1 MSEHPAAR
9 QGMAAAGAALAA
21 AILNLPQPFLTVL
34 AVVLLCGA
42 APVATWGQIA
52 SRILWA
58 WIGCAAGAL
67 LIILLPEQPWLALP
81 LFGILAGGGMLF
93 ISHHHGY
100 GHVLM
105 YGMGICASAP
115 AAAIYPQLL
124 MPSALAHGLLLTIAV
139 LASALACPPQALSRT
154 TASMSP
160 RSAVVTGIAV
170 TLSLIAALLIVPHDV
185 VVMVIATVTT
195 ILRLEWPD
203 TPSALR
209 EKITG
214 VLIGTVVSV
223 IFIILVAG
231 SGNNLAV
238 FLLAL
243 GLAIW
248 GFEAGARREK
258 TWSIALR
265 QAAALFAVAAPMI
278 PAPVQTLAGIE
289 SRILAVWGGFA
300 VAVFCYLLALA
311 TVAPAQASGTPRKSL

>member
-9 QGMAAAGAALAA
+9 QGIAAAGAALAA

-42 APVATWGQIA
+42 TPVATWGQIA

-58 WIGCAAGAL
+58 WIGCAAGVL

-81 LFGILAGGGMLF
+81 LFGVLTGGGMLML
-93 ISHHHGY
+93 SRHHGY

-115 AAAIYPQLL
+115 AAAIYPNLL

-139 LASALACPPQALSRT
+139 LAAAFACPPQV
-154 TASMSP
+154 ASSGTSNMLP
-160 RSAVVTGIAV
+160 RSAMVIGVAV

-195 ILRLEWPD
+195 ILRLEWPN

-214 VLIGTVVSV
+214 VVIGTVASV
-223 IFIILVAG
+223 VFIILVAG

-243 GLAIW
+243 GLMVWA
-248 GFEAGARREK
+248 FEAGARREK
-258 TWSIALR
+258 TWAIAFR

-278 PAPVQTLAGIE
+278 PAPVQSLAGVE
-289 SRILAVWGGFA
+289 SRILAVWGGFVIA
-300 VAVFCYLLALA
+300 VLCYLLAVA
-311 TVAPAQASGTPRKSL
+311 AVAPTPVNGTPRKSL